1 MNILKDWSKFEKT
14 LLFGNIIVVS
24 TIGIFF
30 KADLLTTACSII
42 GINTALLLAKG
53 KNLGQLMGIL
63 ITLLYSILSFKNKY
77 YGEVLI
83 YVFLMLPMFVVG
95 TFSWIKHQNKKTNS
109 VEINNIK
116 AKEWIIVSIIFI
128 GVFIGIY
135 YVLKAFNTNEL
146 IVSTASVL
154 ASLFAVYLQVRRSKY
169 SFSFYIVNDIIL
181 FILWGTP
188 VFKGN
193 YTLIPML
200 LNPVFNFI
208 NDLYGFYYWR
218 KTEKIQK
225 N

>member
-14 LLFGNIIVVS
+14 LLFGNIIIVS
-24 TIGIFF
+24 TIGIIF

-53 KNLGQLMGIL
+53 KNLGQLLGIL

-116 AKEWIIVSIIFI
+116 AKEWIIVSIVFI

-146 IVSTASVL
+146 IVSTVSVL

>member
-24 TIGIFF
+24 TIGIIF

-42 GINTALLLAKG
+42 GITTALLLAKG

-63 ITLLYSILSFKNKY
+63 ITLLYSIKKKKNKY

>member
-1 MNILKDWSKFEKT
+1 M
-14 LLFGNIIVVS
+14 
-24 TIGIFF
+24 
-30 KADLLTTACSII
+30 
-42 GINTALLLAKG
+42 AKG
-53 KNLGQLMGIL
+53 KNLGQLLGIL

>member
-24 TIGIFF
+24 TIGIIF

-200 LNPVFNFI
+200 LNPVFLFI

>member
-1 MNILKDWSKFEKT
+1 MKILKDWSKFEKT

-24 TIGIFF
+24 TIGIIF

>member
-24 TIGIFF
+24 TIGIIF

>member
-1 MNILKDWSKFEKT
+1 MNILKDWSKFEKI

-53 KNLGQLMGIL
+53 KNLGQLLGIL

-116 AKEWIIVSIIFI
+116 AKEWIIVSIVFI
-128 GVFIGIY
+128 GVFIGLY
-135 YVLKAFNTNEL
+135 YVLKTFNTNEL

>member
-24 TIGIFF
+24 TVGIIF

-53 KNLGQLMGIL
+53 KNLGQLLGIL

-116 AKEWIIVSIIFI
+116 AKEWIIVSIVFI

>member
-24 TIGIFF
+24 TIGIIF

-53 KNLGQLMGIL
+53 KNLGQLLGIL

>member
-1 MNILKDWSKFEKT
+1 MNILKDWSKFEKI

-24 TIGIFF
+24 TVGIIF

-53 KNLGQLMGIL
+53 KNLGQLLGIL

-200 LNPVFNFI
+200 LDPVFNFI

>member
-53 KNLGQLMGIL
+53 KNLGQLLGIL

>member
-24 TIGIFF
+24 TIGIIF

-42 GINTALLLAKG
+42 GITTALLLAKG

>member
-1 MNILKDWSKFEKT
+1 MKLLKEWTIFEKI
-14 LLFGNIIVVS
+14 LLFGSIIVISSV
-24 TIGIFF
+24 GLVF